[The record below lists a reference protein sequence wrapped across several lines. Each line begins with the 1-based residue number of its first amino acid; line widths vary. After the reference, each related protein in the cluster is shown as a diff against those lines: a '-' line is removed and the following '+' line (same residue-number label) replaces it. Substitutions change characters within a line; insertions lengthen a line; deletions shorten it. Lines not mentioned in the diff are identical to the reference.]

1 MLSRIS
7 QEKEKSLYSIGPLPF
22 LFYVCLLM
30 FIYTI
35 RGLEHDNVGLRRVVV
50 LRGKQ
55 QNRCLVEPVK
65 EYGFG
70 VATQLKRGTTYEA
83 NCALSANA

>member
-1 MLSRIS
+1 M
-7 QEKEKSLYSIGPLPF
+7 YSIGPLPHATAGGF
-22 LFYVCLLM
+22 LM
-30 FIYTI
+30 RIYTI
-35 RGLEHDNVGLRRVVV
+35 TGLEHHNVGLRRVVV

-83 NCALSANA
+83 NCASKPCVLLL